1 MRKLYFL
8 FFTALPARAV
18 RALPVT
24 ACDILV
30 RSISLVTLV
39 LWARLASFWEPPTP
53 IRGWRCFLT
62 LGERLSPPTP
72 ILSTPATRGAPLGVS
87 TPLTYPIG
95 TWVGAIY
102 LWGIIRCLVHCA
114 VILQGWDATHLIVA
128 VMIFQKLDTGV
139 QSEEIEAR
147 R

>member
-1 MRKLYFL
+1 MIATSGICPPVARYATQKTRSVRNISFFMIKLCFL

-24 ACDILV
+24 ACDILG
-30 RSISLVTLV
+30 RSIPLVTLV

-72 ILSTPATRGAPLGVS
+72 ILSTPTRGASLWVS
-87 TPLTYPIG
+87 TSLTYPIG
-95 TWVGAIY
+95 TWVGVIY
-102 LWGIIRCLVHCA
+102 LWGII
-114 VILQGWDATHLIVA
+114 
-128 VMIFQKLDTGV
+128 
-139 QSEEIEAR
+139 
-147 R
+147 